1 MKKFLLT
8 ILVLASVVSWR
19 TVDASFLGIK
29 KSTETIQFP
38 VLPPLDSAGIPGTP
52 DSIQVI
58 TRLDGATTASYKAT
72 GAGYT
77 CAGVDTGAEYG
88 GVQIWFTDAIE
99 DIDGAGGNAELAID
113 VITWYKKLPTHTFAT
128 VQVIGDSL
136 GTRLRSAVD
145 SSAAAAVRTKNLLD
159 SVQAQD
165 GWIAKEASV
174 QIVRDTQN
182 LHSPRIDSLLAS
194 AGHTAKVG
202 TDQIWQLRGLH
213 VRGTTT
219 GDTAIIADANNGNS
233 SRGFFIR
240 GGNAAFECKATGTI
254 LGVGILARGSDKS
267 VGVGMQLEPGGTLG
281 DGLLANG
288 YGATHAGIRCASIP
302 GSGNSFMADDG
313 FWANGA
319 TITGNIIG
327 RVDSIGAGG
336 VNAFWN
342 KPYNTSFVAG
352 SMGDSLNNNQFATL
366 AASIMGVPLG
376 VWNVKF
382 DSSGIAAGSMGD
394 SLTNG
399 SYVQGAASGLD
410 SATVEGAAK
419 AALQAG
425 IDVNF
430 GKIHATNLI
439 VIDAAD
445 DDTGGVYI
453 HSSLDDG
460 VHIWSDS
467 MRAIRADAYGSRPT
481 IAVYAHNNGDGIRS
495 EILAGATGSG
505 SALALINS
513 GGGTTT
519 GRGLRIQSSAAFNTV
534 DIGNTSNALLGRA
547 WYTYTTGDSAS
558 TFVMSNGSNDLNIN
572 THTIDVEGS
581 SAFYSRYDRNE
592 PAFLIHQFRAGSYPA
607 LYIYSDSSAAIRAS
621 TANPTYYDTAVTIG
635 GHVTLSGNKF
645 VGNIIGNITGN
656 LAGHVDTVNY
666 TIDGNI
672 TATLSGTGAYT
683 YSLLLLDTTA
693 SPDAPINGAEVTI
706 RNLAQTNYI
715 AWAHTNVNGMAY
727 FNLDTGQYAV
737 LAKRAGYYFKTPDT
751 VHLVGVMSDT
761 TEAYVLDIGKVT
773 VSGRIYGMSR
783 DSLRDA
789 KITFSMPY
797 GRVWA
802 DVDSAIYYPTDV
814 SAYTDSTG
822 YFSLGVL
829 ASTKMF
835 VQTPADTLKYNVSI
849 DYQGKQIQSFKSVV
863 VPDVTSVTF
872 NPTITRR

>member
-1 MKKFLLT
+1 
-8 ILVLASVVSWR
+8 LA
-19 TVDASFLGIK
+19 AL
-29 KSTETIQFP
+29 
-38 VLPPLDSAGIPGTP
+38 
-52 DSIQVI
+52 
-58 TRLDGATTASYKAT
+58 
-72 GAGYT
+72 
-77 CAGVDTGAEYG
+77 
-88 GVQIWFTDAIE
+88 
-99 DIDGAGGNAELAID
+99 
-113 VITWYKKLPTHTFAT
+113 
-128 VQVIGDSL
+128 
-136 GTRLRSAVD
+136 
-145 SSAAAAVRTKNLLD
+145 
-159 SVQAQD
+159 
-165 GWIAKEASV
+165 
-174 QIVRDTQN
+174 
-182 LHSPRIDSLLAS
+182 
-194 AGHTAKVG
+194 GHTAKVG

-213 VRGTTT
+213 IRGTTT
-219 GDTAIIADANNGNS
+219 GDTALIADANNGNS
-233 SRGFFIR
+233 SRGFFVR

-254 LGVGILARGSDKS
+254 LGVGILARGSDVS

-672 TATLSGTGAYT
+672 TATLSGTGAY
-683 YSLLLLDTTA
+683 SVQLLILDTLPAT
-693 SPDAPINGAEVTI
+693 DAPIVDANVTI
-706 RNLAQTNYI
+706 RNLAQTNYVGFDI
-715 AWAHTNVNGMAY
+715 SDANGLTS

-737 LAKRAGYYFKTPDT
+737 AVRRAGCGFPTPDT
-751 VHLVGVMSDT
+751 INVTGIMTDTVMGYNTNASKTCATSVVVYGQDGDPLKN
-761 TEAYVLDIGKVT
+761 VIVT
-773 VSGRIYGMSR
+773 AQLTGNN
-783 DSLRDA
+783 LR
-789 KITFSMPY
+789 
-797 GRVWA
+797 
-802 DVDSAIYYPTDV
+802 
-814 SAYTDSTG
+814 DSTG
-822 YFSLGVL
+822 NPIGTWIQAVKTDSLGEATFNCL
-829 ASTKMF
+829 WSSYIIPSTKWRF
-835 VQTPADTLKYNVSI
+835 AVQSPLFGNAYKDIAIPRLTAYQVSFI
-849 DYQGKQIQSFKSVV
+849 K
-863 VPDVTSVTF
+863 
-872 NPTITRR
+872 